1 MTVTDERYTL
11 DELVQRVTD
20 EVMRL
25 RLPQPNGQV
34 SAVPD
39 GRTLRYYGTLGLLD
53 RPVEVRGRRAYY
65 GPRHLLQ
72 AVAVKALQAEG
83 LPLQEIQ
90 HRLAGRSD
98 EELRQLSARPSA
110 TRFWRTA
117 PAPVSAPAAAS
128 AAVAAGAPASA
139 SEPSVPMPSPAPVSE
154 PEPVAVR
161 LAPGLTLVID
171 PLRAPA
177 PAEIDALRAAADA
190 LVAASRRLGLVPTEQ
205 ELP

>member
-1 MTVTDERYTL
+1 MDDRYTL

-20 EVMRL
+20 EVTRL
-25 RLPQPNGQV
+25 GLPRPNGQV

-117 PAPVSAPAAAS
+117 PAPVAAPAVAS
-128 AAVAAGAPASA
+128 AAAAAAPVPAGAPSL
-139 SEPSVPMPSPAPVSE
+139 PAPE
-154 PEPVAVR
+154 PAPEPVAVR

-177 PAEIDALRAAADA
+177 PAEVDALRTAADA

>member
-1 MTVTDERYTL
+1 MDERYTL
-11 DELVQRVTD
+11 DELVRRVID
-20 EVMRL
+20 EVTRL
-25 RLPQPNGQV
+25 GLPQPNGQV

-53 RPVEVRGRRAYY
+53 RPAEVRGRRAYY

-98 EELRQLSARPSA
+98 EELRQLTARPSA
-110 TRFWRTA
+110 TRFWRTGPAAA
-117 PAPVSAPAAAS
+117 PAPSAPAVAPS
-128 AAVAAGAPASA
+128 APAVAPSAPIPADD
-139 SEPSVPMPSPAPVSE
+139 PSPPTSV

-177 PAEIDALRAAADA
+177 PAELDALRTAADA